1 MDKYTE
7 DKIRDDDELYN
18 RMMMRK
24 QNLQHK
30 LLTHPKD
37 ICEDVLLAVLFAKS
51 EGCRNAEKVFE
62 ALGVDDLDEIAILE
76 DLESFTHEYL
86 ERQQHDHIER
96 NL

>member
-18 RMMMRK
+18 RMMIRK

-37 ICEDVLLAVLFAKS
+37 ISEDVLMSLLFAKS
-51 EGCRNAEKVFE
+51 EGCRHAEQVFE
-62 ALGVDDLDEIAILE
+62 DLDVDYLDEIAILE
-76 DLESFTHEYL
+76 DLEAFTHEYL
-86 ERQQHDHIER
+86 ERQEHDHIER